1 MATESFKE
9 FKKVSEELIHSE
21 DWFSFA
27 VAEFEGPV
35 GERIDRYIFHHPGAV
50 GVVPIEDGKIVLV
63 RQYRPALEMEMLEIP
78 AGKLDVEGEEPE
90 KAAHRELIEEAG
102 LDASKLEEL
111 CSFYN
116 SAGFSDEK
124 TVIYLAT
131 EMTRVEKMAASIE
144 EQYMTT
150 ERVPLEDV
158 YEMIDSGYITDA
170 KTIVGIYSAMRRM
183 GK

>member
-1 MATESFKE
+1 MATESSKE

-27 VAEFEGPV
+27 KAEFEGPI
-35 GERIDRYIFHHPGAV
+35 GERIHRYIFRHPGAV
-50 GVVPIEDGKIVLV
+50 GVVPIEDGNIVLV

-78 AGKLDVEGEEPE
+78 AGKLDIEGEAPE

-131 EMTRVEKMAASIE
+131 EMTRVAKIAASVE

-150 ERVPLEDV
+150 ERIPLEDV
-158 YEMIDSGYITDA
+158 YKMIDSGHITDA
-170 KTIVGIYSAMRRM
+170 KTIVGIYSAMRRI
-183 GK
+183 GR